1 MTAEPISP
9 QKFSVRLHINEIK
22 PFYVALV
29 FVLNELGVP
38 RERLEE
44 ILSKHISAD
53 CMQCGILLT
62 PLELNELALEDS
74 PANLGQGKVD
84 RLRQGYCG
92 RKDCNSYFYRMSF
105 NAVEGV
111 DWAAVKE
118 KVQQKL
124 SAPPAQET
132 VEQKTARKQRFAFPL
147 RFKLGLVTIVILLL
161 VKWVMWNGSIPILQK
176 KTTYTIQPSPFKTEN
191 SE

>member
-1 MTAEPISP
+1 
-9 QKFSVRLHINEIK
+9 LHINEIK

-38 RERLEE
+38 REKLEE
-44 ILSKHISAD
+44 ILAKHISAD
-53 CMQCGILLT
+53 CMQCGILVT
-62 PLELNELALEDS
+62 PMELNELALEEA
-74 PANLGQGKVD
+74 PALAGQGKVD

-105 NAVEGV
+105 NAVEGI
-111 DWAAVKE
+111 DWPAIKE

-124 SAPPAQET
+124 SAPPPAET
-132 VEQKTARKQRFAFPL
+132 KEQKAARKKRVAVPL
-147 RFKLGLVTIVILLL
+147 RFKLGLVTIVVLLV

-176 KTTYTIQPSPFKTEN
+176 KTTYTVQPSTYKTEN
-191 SE
+191 AE